1 MVGFEGRNERFHCS
15 IGNRHTHRHTETSTV
30 TVWYMCC
37 CYHSLSSEWI
47 PWTSGW
53 LSKNTFKL
61 TDHIWQIHWQICQMR
76 MVNSY
81 FNIAFMDNQPEN
93 YSMPL
98 MTIYWPSFDWI
109 TTELP

>member
-1 MVGFEGRNERFHCS
+1 
-15 IGNRHTHRHTETSTV
+15 
-30 TVWYMCC
+30 
-37 CYHSLSSEWI
+37 
-47 PWTSGW
+47 
-53 LSKNTFKL
+53 
-61 TDHIWQIHWQICQMR
+61 

-109 TTELP
+109 TTELPETMT